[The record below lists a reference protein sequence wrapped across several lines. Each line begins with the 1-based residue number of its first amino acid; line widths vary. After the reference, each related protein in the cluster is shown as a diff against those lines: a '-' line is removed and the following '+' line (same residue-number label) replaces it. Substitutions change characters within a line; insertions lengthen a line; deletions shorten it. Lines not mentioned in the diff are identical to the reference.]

1 MFMLISAALLA
12 VGAIQAPPF
21 PTATVTLA
29 APIFVAP
36 GAKVPLRVAAKGTF
50 LHVLKEDADWVEV
63 EFQDPQYGRRVGWME
78 ARFLS
83 ISRPALQ
90 PMDLSVA
97 KASAAA
103 RPSAEP
109 GAIQEKPDSPISG
122 RVSAGAR
129 HSQTRKG
136 FWFNV
141 GLGAGSL
148 GCDNCTGRANG
159 LSGGLSLGGRI
170 NDKWLVGVGTTGW
183 TKSAGGETLTMGTLD
198 ARFRFYPVRTSG
210 FFLTGGV
217 GAGSISFAGE
227 SEFGAGAVVGVGW
240 DIRIA
245 RNISLTPFYN
255 GFAMR
260 SSLADANVSQLGIG
274 ITVH

>member
-50 LHVLKEDADWVEV
+50 LHVLKEDVDWVEV

-170 NDKWLVGVGTTGW
+170 NDKWLVGVGTTGLAYLGP
-183 TKSAGGETLTMGTLD
+183 TAQPLRKTTVAIRPGL
-198 ARFRFYPVRTSG
+198 AQRFR
-210 FFLTGGV
+210 
-217 GAGSISFAGE
+217 
-227 SEFGAGAVVGVGW
+227 AVVIPFIPSAPFIPPLRGLL
-240 DIRIA
+240 
-245 RNISLTPFYN
+245 LTY
-255 GFAMR
+255 R
-260 SSLADANVSQLGIG
+260 
-274 ITVH
+274 

>member
-12 VGAIQAPPF
+12 IGAIQAPPF

-36 GAKVPLRVAAKGTF
+36 GDKVPLRVAAKGTF

-97 KASAAA
+97 KAAAAA

-109 GAIQEKPDSPISG
+109 GAIAVTGATKMVSFWSGMVIGTETIRFDCQSPFG
-122 RVSAGAR
+122 NAEP
-129 HSQTRKG
+129 
-136 FWFNV
+136 
-141 GLGAGSL
+141 
-148 GCDNCTGRANG
+148 
-159 LSGGLSLGGRI
+159 
-170 NDKWLVGVGTTGW
+170 WL
-183 TKSAGGETLTMGTLD
+183 A
-198 ARFRFYPVRTSG
+198 
-210 FFLTGGV
+210 
-217 GAGSISFAGE
+217 
-227 SEFGAGAVVGVGW
+227 
-240 DIRIA
+240 
-245 RNISLTPFYN
+245 
-255 GFAMR
+255 
-260 SSLADANVSQLGIG
+260 
-274 ITVH
+274 